1 MAIVNINVS
10 VINPPKPSQLL
21 KSGAM
26 ISVGG
31 TTLNAGEYQL
41 LTSKNDLAAIATPAF
56 DISSIAWA
64 ANVVTVTLSDPHGWT
79 TGDQI
84 PVVVSGVTPSG
95 YNGSFTATAASATTF
110 TYPLATNPGAE
121 TVLGVVKTVSSI
133 ELTQMN
139 SAFWAQG
146 TNRAVYVLE
155 LGGVTAVNAIGALA
169 DFIDEDIALGN
180 TYQTFFS
187 YLVPR
192 EWDSEATFKT
202 LTGLYTSPGSLVYF
216 FVTTTIATYS
226 SWVATAN
233 KSVCA
238 GVEAPGIA
246 VTEFSM
252 AAVFQSSLSNDPG
265 SSNMVPPMAYR
276 FLYGVTEY
284 PVEGNS
290 ALLKALQDNSINY
303 VGTAAEGGLSNKMLV
318 AGHMLDGNPF
328 NYWYSVAWC
337 AINLELD
344 LANEIING
352 SNTTVN
358 PLYYEQRGIDRLQN
372 RALKTLRNG
381 ISYGLILGQVINT
394 KLIQTD
400 FNAEYEK
407 GTYAGNAVI
416 NAVPFSSYTSL
427 NPSDYQDGKY
437 NGLSAVMTPRR
448 GFESITFNLN
458 VTNFVGA

>member
-10 VINPPKPSQLL
+10 VTNPPAPSQLL

-26 ISVGG
+26 ISMGG

-41 LTSKNDLAAIATPAF
+41 LTSASDLASILSPAKS
-56 DISSIAWA
+56 ISTIAWA
-64 ANVVTVTLSDPHGWT
+64 TGTVTVTLSAAHGWT
-79 TGDQI
+79 NGSSV
-84 PVVVSGVTPSG
+84 PVLISGVAPAG
-95 YNGSFTATAASATTF
+95 YNGAYTATVTGTNTF
-110 TYPLATNPGAE
+110 TYPLTSNPGTA
-121 TVLGVVKTVSSI
+121 TTMGSVKTVVANEIS
-133 ELTQMN
+133 QMN
-139 SAFWAQG
+139 TSYWAQG
-146 TNRAVYVLE
+146 TSRAVYVLE
-155 LGGVTAVNAIGALA
+155 LGAVTNAAAITALTN
-169 DFIDEDIALGN
+169 FIAEDVALGN
-180 TYQTFFS
+180 TYQKFFS

-192 EWDSEATFKT
+192 EWDGESTFKT

-216 FVTTTIATYS
+216 FVTTTIATYDA
-226 SWVATAN
+226 WKATAN
-233 KSVCA
+233 KSVFA
-238 GVEAPGIA
+238 GVEAPSIA
-246 VTEFSM
+246 ATEFSM
-252 AAVFQSSLSNDPG
+252 ATAFQSALSNDPG

-284 PVEGNS
+284 PVKGNS
-290 ALLKALQDNSINY
+290 TLLQTLQDNDINY

-328 NYWYSVAWC
+328 NYWYAVAWC

-352 SNTTVN
+352 SNTNTN

-381 ISYGLILGQVINT
+381 ISYGLILGQVVGT

-400 FNAEYEK
+400 FNTEYEN

-416 NAVPFSSYTSL
+416 NAVPFSNYTSL